1 MRTNLQNSADSIA
14 RLRVE
19 VSEQADRAS
28 ALQAQIDAQQR
39 RLQEIE
45 AEKAQH
51 AQEIR
56 SVLDEIDRNAASSGE
71 AERAYTELLARE
83 SAQSSAL
90 AECRTRITLLA
101 DKSQEL
107 LDQEN
112 AVATAAA
119 HAPVE

>member
-19 VSEQADRAS
+19 VSEQTDRAS

-45 AEKAQH
+45 AEKTQH

-71 AERAYTELLARE
+71 AERAYTELLAR
-83 SAQSSAL
+83 
-90 AECRTRITLLA
+90 
-101 DKSQEL
+101 
-107 LDQEN
+107 
-112 AVATAAA
+112 
-119 HAPVE
+119 

>member
-1 MRTNLQNSADSIA
+1 MLA
-14 RLRVE
+14 
-19 VSEQADRAS
+19 
-28 ALQAQIDAQQR
+28 
-39 RLQEIE
+39 
-45 AEKAQH
+45 
-51 AQEIR
+51 
-56 SVLDEIDRNAASSGE
+56 EIDRNAASSGE

-119 HAPVE
+119 EAAEHLAALETQAAGKADRAPAGAHRVRCPARGTKGERPSAFPPVSRRSPDSRSGCPA